1 MAGYVL
7 LGMLAAFGLV
17 CAVWLLCGLFT
28 RNEKAGNLVYFGEDV
43 HICAQR
49 YIWLR
54 EMGLVSDRLLIPDD
68 GLEEQERQWLEAQG
82 IEICSRDVL
91 TERLGIGAEAN

>member
-7 LGMLAAFGLV
+7 IGMLAAFGLV
-17 CAVWLLCGLFT
+17 CAVWILCGLFFRGGKT
-28 RNEKAGNLVYFGEDV
+28 GSLVFLGEDA

-54 EMGLVSDRLLIPDD
+54 EMGLVRDRLLIPDN

-82 IEICSRDVL
+82 IEICDRVEL
-91 TERLGIGAEAN
+91 AERFGIGAEVN